1 MFSTLSKKKK
11 IFSIVLLAFVYF
23 VQLYTK
29 FGDVLLVLSTYL
41 IFKKKND
48 IDFYLLTKVLIS
60 ILALYCMQLF
70 SSVLM
75 ILLFS
80 NYSSHGFF
88 FVFLILTIKIIFLL
102 VFIFIYQQFS
112 IFSLLDNYSTKNT
125 SFLLLYIFLVATLL
139 AYAAHHYQAFQ
150 AFIIGIAIFL
160 IIQGIFIVYLFIQTT
175 ERQKK
180 KYETQLL
187 EQELHSLKSYMNQL
201 EERQDKL
208 SRFKHDYKNILI
220 SLKESV
226 SANQEQKSIQ
236 NIQEL
241 EEYSANYLS
250 KPKFDAIQCKNI
262 QEPRLKSLIMAKL
275 FEASELNINCHF
287 ECLTPFDHV
296 PIPIFDCIRALGIS
310 LDNAIEAAKES
321 LEPELTMMIYQDA
334 QQLEFLIQNTY
345 LPTDMDIEDML
356 KKGVTSKKGH
366 QGLGLT
372 TLQVIK
378 NRNPNLLIQYHKNT
392 KNFSIQLIM
401 QWK

>member
-1 MFSTLSKKKK
+1 MLLLWWFPNQTYYGIQI
-11 IFSIVLLAFVYF
+11 IFIGFIL
-23 VQLYTK
+23 K
-29 FGDVLLVLSTYL
+29 LVFASL
-41 IFKKKND
+41 I
-48 IDFYLLTKVLIS
+48 
-60 ILALYCMQLF
+60 
-70 SSVLM
+70 
-75 ILLFS
+75 ILLYKHF
-80 NYSSHGFF
+80 NINE
-88 FVFLILTIKIIFLL
+88 FLK
-102 VFIFIYQQFS
+102 Q
-112 IFSLLDNYSTKNT
+112 YSTKNFT
-125 SFLLLYIFLVATLL
+125 LLLLYFLFVFILIVYVSHL
-139 AYAAHHYQAFQ
+139 YRAFEI
-150 AFIIGIAIFL
+150 FIIGIAIIFIL
-160 IIQGIFIVYLFIQTT
+160 QGIFATYLFVQAS
-175 ERQKK
+175 EKQKK
-180 KYETQLL
+180 KYESQLL
-187 EQELHSLKSYMNQL
+187 EQELSNLKKYTNQL

-378 NRNPNLLIQYHKNT
+378 NRNPNLLIQYHKNA